1 MKQICS
7 RSGQGFVMLLLRSLA
22 QMLVGL
28 IMCWACKF
36 SLVWV
41 ALGGLALWL
50 CNFLLLG
57 GFALLMEWLS
67 QPPRQAASRWEL
79 SLRDLLIYR
88 F

>member
-1 MKQICS
+1 
-7 RSGQGFVMLLLRSLA
+7 MLLLRSLA

-28 IMCWACKF
+28 IMCWAYYLFNLAVVLWLCKF